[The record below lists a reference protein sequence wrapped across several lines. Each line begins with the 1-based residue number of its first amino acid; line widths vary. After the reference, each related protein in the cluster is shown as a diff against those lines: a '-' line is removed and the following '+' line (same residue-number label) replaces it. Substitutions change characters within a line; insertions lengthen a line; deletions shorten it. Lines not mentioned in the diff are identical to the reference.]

1 MPKDAEVAAVWVDVG
16 ALTPWAGN
24 PRHNSA
30 AIKEVK
36 ASIKRFGFASPIIA
50 RKADGMVIAGH
61 TRLAAAKE
69 LGIDRV
75 PVRYLDLDPA
85 EARLLALADNK
96 LGEIAEWDTDKL
108 ADALRDLDTEG
119 ALEGLE
125 GIGFTSDEI
134 DALLGG
140 AAPSDGDASDG
151 LDGTYTHK
159 IKSPIYEVSGP
170 CPAIADL
177 VDDGKTKA
185 LITEIDSADLPSDVA
200 AFLRVAATRHTVFNF
215 GRIANFYAHADA
227 EVQDLME
234 RSALVIVDFDKAVES
249 GFVRLTERLAL
260 LAEIEDEE

>member
-61 TRLAAAKE
+61 TRLAAARG
-69 LGIDRV
+69 LGIERV

-96 LGEIAEWDTDKL
+96 LGEIAGWDTDKL
-108 ADALRDLDTEG
+108 AAALRELDTEG

-125 GIGFTSDEI
+125 GVGFTSDEI
-134 DALLGG
+134 DALM
-140 AAPSDGDASDG
+140 ADPGDAWDDALSDLPEG
-151 LDGTYTHK
+151 DRQ
-159 IKSPIYEVSGP
+159 PIQTMTFTLHDDQAALVQR
-170 CPAIADL
+170 AIAAAASLGEYGDTGNSNGNGNAL
-177 VDDGKTKA
+177 ARVCELWLGRRDG
-185 LITEIDSADLPSDVA
+185 
-200 AFLRVAATRHTVFNF
+200 
-215 GRIANFYAHADA
+215 
-227 EVQDLME
+227 
-234 RSALVIVDFDKAVES
+234 
-249 GFVRLTERLAL
+249 
-260 LAEIEDEE
+260 